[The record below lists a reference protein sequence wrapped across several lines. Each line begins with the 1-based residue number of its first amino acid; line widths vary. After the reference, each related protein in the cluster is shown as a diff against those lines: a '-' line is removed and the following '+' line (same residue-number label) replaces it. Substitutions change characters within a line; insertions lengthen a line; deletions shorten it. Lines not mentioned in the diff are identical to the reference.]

1 MALILKDEKNPL
13 SDGDWVGCWVLLI
26 KNPLKPIYGW
36 VLTDLFTV
44 FIEIFQSTLLSCN

>member
-1 MALILKDEKNPL
+1 LLRIKDEKNPL
-13 SDGDWVGCWVLLI
+13 FDGDWVGFWVLLI
-26 KNPLKPIYGW
+26 ENPLKHIYGW